1 MEPHN
6 FDYSPQNQQF
16 QPPAPA
22 TYTPYESLQ
31 PIDPSV
37 DINALLEWT
46 KVNLQEKAQWS
57 NNLAAL
63 GVLRQLNK
71 FNTQHMNEICRLV
84 WPALIVCLSSLKPV
98 IAKTSMMFLQELFH
112 HCGTTLYDEIII
124 SLEPAIVLKV
134 HSDKAFLKQE
144 AQKAY
149 QIMIEKCLKDA
160 TLVAVCNSCRSK
172 NPQISEL
179 SMKALERMI
188 SLIGS
193 NITQLQPLTFKELFL
208 VIIVSLDGKRAEMQ
222 KSAENL
228 VKGMYQLLGDQ
239 NFGHLVNAMISEQ
252 VLKAE
257 DMLKIQRVFEE
268 KESKP
273 KEHLADVLKT
283 QRILKTNEK
292 LQNSVQQNY
301 PNSETPKNYGNNC
314 PSFPSGN
321 GYQQTPAFN
330 QTCFYNNQGSF

>member
-1 MEPHN
+1 MEQAP
-6 FDYSPQNQQF
+6 FDQSHQQTQSPQ
-16 QPPAPA
+16 
-22 TYTPYESLQ
+22 TYILYECIP
-31 PIDPSV
+31 PIDPSI

-46 KVNLQEKAQWS
+46 KINLQEKAQWS

-84 WPALIVCLSSLKPV
+84 WPALIVCLSSIKPV

-112 HCGTTLYDEIII
+112 NCGTSLYDEIII
-124 SLEPAIVLKV
+124 SLEPALVLNT

-160 TLVAVCNSCRSK
+160 TLVAVSHSCRSK

-188 SLIGS
+188 SLIG
-193 NITQLQPLTFKELFL
+193 NNLTQLQPLTFKELFL
-208 VIIVSLDGKRAEMQ
+208 VIIMSLDGKRAEMQ

-228 VKGMYQLLGDQ
+228 VKCMYQLLGDQ
-239 NFGHLVNAMISEQ
+239 NFGHLVNAMVNEQ
-252 VLKAE
+252 VLNSE
-257 DMLKIQRVFEE
+257 DMVKIQRVFEE

-292 LQNSVQQNY
+292 LQNSSKQNY
-301 PNSETPKNYGNNC
+301 SNQEIPKTFGNVPAYN
-314 PSFPSGN
+314 
-321 GYQQTPAFN
+321 QTPY
-330 QTCFYNNQGSF
+330 QNNQGSY